1 MHSSHGPASAA
12 THSLSWRHVG
22 LAVNRLPAASG
33 KHMTPGCHREMPP
46 EVAGHRVAQGDRG
59 PRLQN
64 VSHLITIPLFPDHC
78 LGTVSLCSQMFQ
90 NLIRMI
96 NKFRAHET
104 PPKNT
109 NRDPLLCG
117 VNVEPLFQ

>member
-1 MHSSHGPASAA
+1 
-12 THSLSWRHVG
+12 
-22 LAVNRLPAASG
+22 
-33 KHMTPGCHREMPP
+33 MTPGCHRKMPP
-46 EVAGHRVAQGDRG
+46 EVAGHQVAQGDRG

-117 VNVEPLFQ
+117 VNVELYL